1 MERFASVLRLTF
13 QARVE
18 YADLLFFHLR
28 NRGIMTYEGRPIFL
42 STAHTDADLDAVRD
56 AFIDSVNT
64 LIEVGLMPGTRP
76 DGARVIAMAPGQQE
90 IWVSSQFS
98 ADASCSYNLCSTI
111 ELKGPLDPAVMQAAI
126 ADLAARHEALR
137 SVPDA
142 NGETQ
147 TIHARIDVPVTVS
160 DLAALDPQARDCARM
175 AAERAEVTTAFDLVN
190 GPLVRAHLLVLGPDH
205 HKLLLTVHHVIAD
218 GYSCGVLVREL
229 GKLYASRRD
238 GTAPDLE
245 PAPQLSDFVGF
256 INQPDMMTAR
266 TEARDYW
273 LDLYKDGLPRV
284 ELPADRARPTQRDY
298 RAVRF
303 VQQMDPAVVKGLRDI
318 AKAQDATLFAALV
331 AGFSAYLSRLT
342 GEEVTP
348 LGFSAAG
355 QPLMGGTALV
365 GHCVNFLP
373 LRIAS
378 RLDLPF
384 ETHVR
389 AAGGAVLDA
398 LEYQNFDFVSFVK
411 EMKTERDVDWAPLVS
426 VGINLDA
433 AAKEIAFADFDVTAD
448 SVGRAFE
455 HLDLFL
461 NFVQTAEGAELQC
474 TFNAARH
481 DRASMERRMAE
492 YMRFLAAAATA
503 PATPLGQVD
512 FVTPAELAQQTA
524 LSGAATDYPRDA
536 GIADLFRNVAARTPT
551 ATALVAPDGARLSYA
566 ELDRHSDALAARL
579 AAEGVG
585 RGDMVALCLR
595 PSADLIVAILATLK
609 SGAAYVP
616 VDPDL
621 PAARRDFILR
631 DCAARIA
638 VAGADLT
645 LPDYVTR
652 LGTDAPDCTGALPVA
667 GGSGDVAYVMYTS
680 GSTGTPKGV
689 LVPNRAVVRLVR
701 STDYA
706 RFDETRVFLQLAP
719 TGFDASTFEIWG
731 ALLNGG
737 TLALASPGLATDPAG
752 LRRAIAAHGVT
763 TLWLTAGLFNA
774 LVDHDPTVLE
784 GVEEILTGGEALS
797 VPHIRRAQAALPD
810 ATFINGYGP
819 TENTTFSCTHRIPS
833 DLPAD
838 LRSIPIGRPI
848 ANTRAYVVDRGL
860 APVPDGIA
868 GELVVAGDGL
878 ALGYLGRPDLTDA
891 AFVPAP
897 ALGEARVYRTG
908 DFVRRLPD
916 GTLDYLGRRD
926 GQVKIRGFR
935 IEPGEIEAALA
946 ALPGV
951 ERAAVIH
958 SPDHGGTLT
967 GFCAVSCAKTSPA
980 ALAEALRTRLP
991 RHMVPARIEILDAL
1005 PVTANGKLDRTALRT
1020 RAGEALAAPDCPVR
1034 ALTSIEVALTGI
1046 WRELLG
1052 TDAIR
1057 PEDSFFE
1064 LGGHSLLAVEL
1075 FARIERQFG
1084 ALMPISTLFGS
1095 PTIETLARRIEA
1107 AQIAC
1112 TAEIDA
1118 EAEWDTSAVIHPGP
1132 SGTSAPPLF
1141 IVGGVGGNLNNL
1153 VDLARLIGRTR
1164 RVVGF
1169 QTRGVLGHTP
1179 RTSIEEMA
1187 AEHLCYLRRHQPD
1200 GPVHIAG
1207 FSGGALTAFEMA
1219 RQVEA
1224 AGGRVAALVL
1234 LDTMAPGSAREVLFR
1249 GEGGLD
1255 PRTEG
1260 GRARIAAALRDVALM
1275 GPRRVLT
1282 RLVARGGK
1290 ALLAPPPQDDV
1301 GVVPDRFA
1309 PLVEA
1314 WFDAARRYRGGA
1326 FGGPACLVLSEQEE
1340 ERYRLLLDREPFA
1353 GWDRFIPKDRLER
1366 VQIHA
1371 SHRALVEMPHVTDTA
1386 RVVEEQLGRPT

>member
-1 MERFASVLRLTF
+1 
-13 QARVE
+13 
-18 YADLLFFHLR
+18 
-28 NRGIMTYEGRPIFL
+28 
-42 STAHTDADLDAVRD
+42 
-56 AFIDSVNT
+56 
-64 LIEVGLMPGTRP
+64 
-76 DGARVIAMAPGQQE
+76 
-90 IWVSSQFS
+90 
-98 ADASCSYNLCSTI
+98 
-111 ELKGPLDPAVMQAAI
+111 
-126 ADLAARHEALR
+126 
-137 SVPDA
+137 
-142 NGETQ
+142 
-147 TIHARIDVPVTVS
+147 
-160 DLAALDPQARDCARM
+160 
-175 AAERAEVTTAFDLVN
+175 
-190 GPLVRAHLLVLGPDH
+190 
-205 HKLLLTVHHVIAD
+205 
-218 GYSCGVLVREL
+218 
-229 GKLYASRRD
+229 
-238 GTAPDLE
+238 
-245 PAPQLSDFVGF
+245 
-256 INQPDMMTAR
+256 
-266 TEARDYW
+266 
-273 LDLYKDGLPRV
+273 
-284 ELPADRARPTQRDY
+284 
-298 RAVRF
+298 
-303 VQQMDPAVVKGLRDI
+303 
-318 AKAQDATLFAALV
+318 
-331 AGFSAYLSRLT
+331 
-342 GEEVTP
+342 
-348 LGFSAAG
+348 
-355 QPLMGGTALV
+355 
-365 GHCVNFLP
+365 
-373 LRIAS
+373 
-378 RLDLPF
+378 
-384 ETHVR
+384 
-389 AAGGAVLDA
+389 VLDA

-536 GIADLFRNVAARTPT
+536 GIADLFRDVAARTPT

-621 PAARRDFILR
+621 PATRRDFILR

-638 VAGADLT
+638 VAGADVT

-652 LGTDAPDCTGALPVA
+652 LGTDTPDVTGALPAA

-797 VPHIRRAQAALPD
+797 VPHIRRAQAALPET
-810 ATFINGYGP
+810 TFINGYGP

-897 ALGEARVYRTG
+897 ALGEAHVYRTG

-951 ERAAVIH
+951 EQAAVIH

-980 ALAEALRTRLP
+980 ALADALRTRLP

-1020 RAGEALAAPDCPVR
+1020 RAGEALAAPDRPVR

-1052 TDAIR
+1052 AEAIR
-1057 PEDSFFE
+1057 PDDSFFE

-1095 PTIETLARRIEA
+1095 PTVETLARRIEA

-1132 SGTSAPPLF
+1132 PGTSAPPLF

-1275 GPRRVLT
+1275 GPRRVMT